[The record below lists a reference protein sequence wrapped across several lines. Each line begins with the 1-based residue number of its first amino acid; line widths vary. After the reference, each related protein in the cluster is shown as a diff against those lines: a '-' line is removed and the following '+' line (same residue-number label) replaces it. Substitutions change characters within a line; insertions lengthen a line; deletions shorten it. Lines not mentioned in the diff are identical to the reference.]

1 MISAEK
7 ETMLKDLEANLWET
21 AGDAA
26 ALHAESAALT
36 AAARA
41 LESRIGVNLKEMLW

>member
-1 MISAEK
+1 
-7 ETMLKDLEANLWET
+7 MLKDLEANLWET

-36 AAARA
+36 AAAVRA